1 MTIVK
6 SRWLSSTT
14 SLIIG
19 WAYPRGTE
27 YSDNYSDSKKE
38 AIERI
43 TKKYELLRFPV
54 KKNSQLELYALLS
67 SQSWRKIVNKSQTD
81 RVGSFEKQ
89 GRMEHECS
97 NYSHESAGTSINGRQ
112 SWPRGGAA
120 TQPRIRG
127 PYYASKWHKFPCKFG
142 FERCCKIRF
151 QNATTRKYS
160 TSPLRLPRDDS
171 ATRTFP
177 LTPTTVWTI
186 SLPFPR
192 ISRVAFPLRSY
203 TYTREI
209 RKLSTR

>member
-1 MTIVK
+1 
-6 SRWLSSTT
+6 
-14 SLIIG
+14 
-19 WAYPRGTE
+19 
-27 YSDNYSDSKKE
+27 
-38 AIERI
+38 
-43 TKKYELLRFPV
+43 
-54 KKNSQLELYALLS
+54 
-67 SQSWRKIVNKSQTD
+67 
-81 RVGSFEKQ
+81 
-89 GRMEHECS
+89 MEHECS
-97 NYSHESAGTSINGRQ
+97 NYSHENAGTSINGRQ

-186 SLPFPR
+186 SLPFPW
-192 ISRVAFPLRSY
+192 ISHVETYAFPLRW
-203 TYTREI
+203 TVLI
-209 RKLSTR
+209 RIHVKYENCRLVSRLRFEAIPLLFNRISRFATKFEWLITPSLVLDRGAWPAQRFPVGKRKVGSLRGDALSRVWRATTVPSASV

>member
-1 MTIVK
+1 
-6 SRWLSSTT
+6 
-14 SLIIG
+14 
-19 WAYPRGTE
+19 
-27 YSDNYSDSKKE
+27 
-38 AIERI
+38 
-43 TKKYELLRFPV
+43 
-54 KKNSQLELYALLS
+54 
-67 SQSWRKIVNKSQTD
+67 
-81 RVGSFEKQ
+81 
-89 GRMEHECS
+89 MEHECS

-192 ISRVAFPLRSY
+192 ISHVAFPLRW
-203 TYTREI
+203 TVLI
-209 RKLSTR
+209 RIHVKYENCRLVSRLRFEAIPLLFNRISRFATKFEWLITPSLVLDRGAWPAQRFPVGKRKVGSLRGDALSRVWRATTVPSASV

>member
-1 MTIVK
+1 
-6 SRWLSSTT
+6 
-14 SLIIG
+14 
-19 WAYPRGTE
+19 
-27 YSDNYSDSKKE
+27 
-38 AIERI
+38 
-43 TKKYELLRFPV
+43 
-54 KKNSQLELYALLS
+54 
-67 SQSWRKIVNKSQTD
+67 
-81 RVGSFEKQ
+81 
-89 GRMEHECS
+89 MEHECS

-177 LTPTTVWTI
+177 LTPP
-186 SLPFPR
+186 PFEPFRYHFHGYRTSRFPFVLIR
-192 ISRVAFPLRSY
+192 IHVKYENCRLVSRLRFEAIPLLFNRIADSQ
-203 TYTREI
+203 RN
-209 RKLSTR
+209 SSD

>member
-1 MTIVK
+1 
-6 SRWLSSTT
+6 
-14 SLIIG
+14 
-19 WAYPRGTE
+19 
-27 YSDNYSDSKKE
+27 
-38 AIERI
+38 
-43 TKKYELLRFPV
+43 
-54 KKNSQLELYALLS
+54 
-67 SQSWRKIVNKSQTD
+67 
-81 RVGSFEKQ
+81 
-89 GRMEHECS
+89 MEHECS

-192 ISRVAFPLRSY
+192 ISHVAVPLRW
-203 TYTREI
+203 TVLI
-209 RKLSTR
+209 RIHVKYENCRLVSRLRFEAIPLLFNRISRFAPKFEWLITPSLVLDRGAWPAQRFPVGKRKVGSLRGDALSRVWRATTVPSASV

>member
-1 MTIVK
+1 
-6 SRWLSSTT
+6 
-14 SLIIG
+14 
-19 WAYPRGTE
+19 
-27 YSDNYSDSKKE
+27 
-38 AIERI
+38 
-43 TKKYELLRFPV
+43 
-54 KKNSQLELYALLS
+54 
-67 SQSWRKIVNKSQTD
+67 
-81 RVGSFEKQ
+81 
-89 GRMEHECS
+89 MEHECS

-192 ISRVAFPLRSY
+192 ISHVAFPLRW
-203 TYTREI
+203 TVLI
-209 RKLSTR
+209 RIHVKYENCRLVSRLRFEAIPLLFNRISRFAPKFEWLITPSLVLDRGAWPAQRFPVGKRKVGSLRGDALSRVWRATTVPSASV